1 MKTEEAIKYFQG
13 KRRLADALGISVQ
26 AVQAWKENVPALR
39 EYQIKELMRGKKS
52 PVKKLDI

>member
-1 MKTEEAIKYFQG
+1 MKTKEAIEYFKG

-39 EYQIKELMRGKKS
+39 EYQIKELMRGKKRAS
-52 PVKKLDI
+52 